1 MAITGKVYAKTEA
14 ELADVV
20 VTVTDDYQIIDV
32 KVNGQLAVRFPLTL
46 SADTNEIA
54 LRTTNVVNQTGLVDN
69 PVRVEVVET

>member
-20 VTVTDDYQIIDV
+20 VTETDDYKIIDV
-32 KVNGQLAVRFPLTL
+32 KVNGQLAVRFPLAL
-46 SADTNEIA
+46 SVDTNEIA